1 MTSSVNMSDLVTL
14 IKTMT
19 NAQMK
24 EALRSE
30 GLAVSGV
37 KISLQLRLIE
47 CEDHPFSLVAFV
59 VSF

>member
-1 MTSSVNMSDLVTL
+1 
-14 IKTMT
+14 
-19 NAQMK
+19 MK

-47 CEDHPFSLVAFV
+47 CEDYLFLSYRMAFL
-59 VSF
+59 SER

>member
-1 MTSSVNMSDLVTL
+1 MSNVVMI

-47 CEDHPFSLVAFV
+47 CEEYLFLLSHTFPFCEMTY
-59 VSF
+59 